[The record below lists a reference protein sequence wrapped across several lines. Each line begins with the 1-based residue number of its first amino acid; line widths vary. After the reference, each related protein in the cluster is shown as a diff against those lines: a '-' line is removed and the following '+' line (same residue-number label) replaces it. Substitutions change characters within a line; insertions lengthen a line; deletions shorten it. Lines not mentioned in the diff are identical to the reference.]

1 MNPPTAAIRALTLDL
16 DDTLWPIAPVIERA
30 EAVLHGWLERHA
42 PATAASYPVV
52 AMRRLR
58 AEVGR
63 QHPEW
68 AHDLTQLR
76 LQATRQALASSGD
89 DPALAEP
96 AFELFFAERQ
106 RVEFFADVA
115 DALARLAARYPL
127 LALTNGNA
135 DLAATGLDRW
145 LVGAVGAR
153 DCGVAKPDV
162 RIFQAACARLDLPPD
177 AVLHVGDDWRL
188 DIHAAQAAG
197 MHTAWV
203 RRPGVTTFAG
213 TTAEPGPA
221 VWSID
226 ETGLRWQVPD
236 LLTLADALGA

>member
-1 MNPPTAAIRALTLDL
+1 MNPDHLPPSPHTARLRAITLDL

-30 EAVLHGWLERHA
+30 EAVLHHWLERHA
-42 PATAASYPVV
+42 PATAANYPIE

-76 LQATRQALASSGD
+76 LQATRQALAASGD
-89 DPALAEP
+89 DPTLAEP
-96 AFELFFAERQ
+96 AFEVFFAERQ

-115 DALARLAARYPL
+115 DALARLA
-127 LALTNGNA
+127 LTNGNA

-145 LVGAVGAR
+145 LIGAVGAR
-153 DCGVAKPDV
+153 DCGVAKPDA
-162 RIFQAACARLDLPPD
+162 RIFQAACERLDLPPE

-188 DIHAAQAAG
+188 DISAAQAAG

-203 RRPGVTTFAG
+203 RRPGVMTFAG
-213 TTAEPGPA
+213 TTADPGPA
-221 VWSID
+221 VWAAD
-226 ETGLRWQVPD
+226 QTGLRWQVPD
-236 LLTLADALGA
+236 LLALAEALGV